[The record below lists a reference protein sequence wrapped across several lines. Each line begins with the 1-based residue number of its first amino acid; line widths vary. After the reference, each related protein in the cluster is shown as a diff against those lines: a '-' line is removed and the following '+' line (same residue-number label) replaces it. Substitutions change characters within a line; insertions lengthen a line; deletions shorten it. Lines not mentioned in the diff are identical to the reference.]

1 MLKSAFSCD
10 LKYFNYMSILFF
22 FFFFCKTQ
30 VIVTYYYNNI
40 PLLYKL
46 NDLKEMS
53 NLRIIYK
60 RNL

>member
-1 MLKSAFSCD
+1 
-10 LKYFNYMSILFF
+10 MSILFF

-53 NLRIIYK
+53 ILRIIYR